1 MKLVFHF
8 NDSYILWFTC
18 LHSPRYFAVKTN
30 DYYLALK
37 VALDISFN
45 NHRWPFFKADILFFN
60 SYRYS
65 DNQVF
70 YLINRE
76 K

>member
-1 MKLVFHF
+1 MVSCPSLIMRVQTCSRFSCELPSYFFIPSMKLVFHF
-8 NDSYILWFTC
+8 DDSYILWFTC

-45 NHRWPFFKADILFFN
+45 NHR
-60 SYRYS
+60 
-65 DNQVF
+65 
-70 YLINRE
+70 
-76 K
+76 